1 MNVLQSLW
9 LPILASA
16 VLVFIVSSIIHMAL
30 PWHKGDYRKIP
41 NEDQVMD
48 ALRPLNIPRGDYMM
62 PRPDSMKDMK
72 SPEFKAKMQ
81 RGPVFVATFMSGEM
95 AVGKSMV
102 LWFVYLLVIS
112 YFAAYVGAHA
122 GAFSAVAIH
131 SRRIIGITAFL
142 GYGGALCQASIW
154 YQRSWGTTVR
164 SLVDSVIYAAITA
177 GTFAWLWHN

>member
-1 MNVLQSLW
+1 MVVLQSLW

-16 VLVFIVSSIIHMAL
+16 VFVFIVSSLIHMVL

-41 NEDQVMD
+41 NEEQVMD
-48 ALRPLNIPRGDYMM
+48 ALRPLNIPRGDYMV
-62 PRPDSMKDMK
+62 PRCDTMKEMK
-72 SPEFKAKMQ
+72 TPEFKARMQ
-81 RGPVFVATFMSGEM
+81 RGPVFTATFMSGGM
-95 AVGKSMV
+95 AIGKSLV

-122 GAFSAVAIH
+122 GAFGPAAIH

-154 YQRSWGTTVR
+154 FQRSWGTTIR
-164 SLVDSVIYAAITA
+164 SLIDSVIYAAVTA
-177 GTFAWLWHN
+177 ATFAWLWH

>member
-1 MNVLQSLW
+1 MQVLLGLW

-16 VLVFIVSSIIHMAL
+16 VFVFVVSCIIHMAL

-41 NEDQVMD
+41 SEDQVMD
-48 ALRPLNIPRGDYMM
+48 ALRPLNIPPGDYMV
-62 PRPDSMKDMK
+62 PRCESMKEMRT
-72 SPEFKAKMQ
+72 PEAKAKRQ

-95 AVGKSMV
+95 AMGKSMF

-112 YFAAYVGAHA
+112 YFAGYVGAHA
-122 GAFSAVAIH
+122 SYGSPVAIH

-154 YQRSWGTTVR
+154 MQRSWCATIR
-164 SLVDSVIYAAITA
+164 SLIDSLVYAVVTA
-177 GTFAWLWHN
+177 AAFAWLWR